1 MISVLQFF
9 SVILVHFPDQ
19 NLNSQNYLFNLH
31 IIVSLVHQKQF
42 DIFFEQVAND
52 LVHQCK

>member
-19 NLNSQNYLFNLH
+19 NLDSQNYLFNLH